1 VTLPNI
7 APLFSLAVFAAITLA
22 TSAQDPQESFEKELI
37 AACNQHD
44 QSTIETLIREHRLW
58 VKPVVNQLISEY
70 ITLQLNGDVDAA
82 SETKQC
88 ASHIANSFQEI
99 HGEKSLTIGV
109 AYLDGW
115 EREQLELKFKA
126 DSFYAYAT
134 DLRIGGNQPEKA
146 IQEFHEALALYSDI
160 GDVRGQGEV
169 LGGLGFMYFGSN
181 PDTSL
186 YYYEKALKA
195 REQVDDK
202 YLMGG
207 TLNTIGL
214 IYYYYTPDLDTPIS
228 YFTAAAELREET
240 GHWPGLGST
249 LLILGEAYQ
258 YKGELDSAIQCFE
271 RSYLGFEKAGN
282 NSRKA
287 EAKLHS
293 GTLLIRISKYPDA
306 LEHLNTSLELYH
318 VIQDTMM
325 LGDVYTQLAI
335 VNAYLG
341 DYETAIEH
349 AGKAFDL
356 YEAIDEYWGLA
367 GAYNHTGIVLQE
379 VNRPEKA
386 AEYYQRALEIYTELE
401 DQEHIVIISNNLG
414 TVEFDLGIYD
424 KAAEY
429 HKQAL
434 HICQQTGNRTGE
446 LPTLLNLA
454 NAQNMLGE
462 LDEARTNYDAAL
474 LLSKELNSPEIEWK
488 VLVGIA
494 ENYQLRGDFEKA
506 IEYNEMGLSQVEE
519 LRQSL
524 QTTEY
529 RTSYFA
535 RERFAF
541 EDVIDMLGEMHDA
554 DPMAGY
560 DLKAFEYAQ
569 RCKSRSFLDHLD
581 RALPASM
588 AKIQESNLEKNTVML
603 EYILGDSC
611 SYLWVITED
620 HHRMIRVPDRN
631 TIEQQVET
639 FRFALTRP
647 DEENI
652 TFLSQSGYSLYEQLV
667 QPVIPLLPDE
677 AHLLILPDGILN
689 YIPFEALITENA
701 NYQGLRSLSS
711 LKYLNNEHSISYGQ
725 SSSVWLARNTTQ
737 EKGGSPTQ
745 LQMDLIA
752 FGDPIYEEEAESQEE
767 LRQGLRRLV
776 YSGEEVKQIASLF
789 DEGLTEIYLREEATE
804 ENLTQN
810 DQLSS
815 FRYIH
820 FATHGITDDQN
831 PENSCLVLSRG
842 ASTPEDGYLR
852 ASEIS
857 NMALQADLVVLS
869 ACQTGLGRMIRGEGM
884 IGLSR
889 SFMYAGAYSLMAS
902 LWNVSDNSTSILMNR
917 FYTNLIKEG
926 LNKAEALREARLS
939 MIKDGEFAHPF
950 YWAPFILTGSW
961 E

>member
-1 VTLPNI
+1 
-7 APLFSLAVFAAITLA
+7 
-22 TSAQDPQESFEKELI
+22 
-37 AACNQHD
+37 
-44 QSTIETLIREHRLW
+44 
-58 VKPVVNQLISEY
+58 
-70 ITLQLNGDVDAA
+70 
-82 SETKQC
+82 
-88 ASHIANSFQEI
+88 
-99 HGEKSLTIGV
+99 
-109 AYLDGW
+109 
-115 EREQLELKFKA
+115 
-126 DSFYAYAT
+126 
-134 DLRIGGNQPEKA
+134 
-146 IQEFHEALALYSDI
+146 
-160 GDVRGQGEV
+160 
-169 LGGLGFMYFGSN
+169 MYFGSN

-186 YYYEKALKA
+186 HYYEKALKA
-195 REQVDDK
+195 RRQVDDK

-228 YFTAAAELREET
+228 YFNAAAEIREEI

-282 NSRKA
+282 NSRMA

-293 GTLLIRISKYPDA
+293 GTLLIRTSKYPDA
-306 LEHLNTSLELYH
+306 LEHLNTSLELYR

-325 LGDVYTQLAI
+325 LGDVYTQVAI

-349 AGKAFDL
+349 ASKAFDL

-414 TVEFDLGIYD
+414 TVEFDLGSYD
-424 KAAEY
+424 KAEEY
-429 HKQAL
+429 HMQAL
-434 HICQQTGNRTGE
+434 NICQQTGNRTGE

-462 LDEARTNYDAAL
+462 LDEARTNYDATL

-494 ENYQLRGDFEKA
+494 ENFQLRGDFANA

-519 LRQSL
+519 LRQTL
-524 QTTEY
+524 HTAEY
-529 RTSYFA
+529 KTSYFA

-554 DPMAGY
+554 DPGSGY

-588 AKIQESNLEKNTVML
+588 NKIQESGLDKNTVML

-611 SYLWVITED
+611 SYLWVITKD

-652 TFLSQSGYSLYEQLV
+652 AFLSESGYSLYEQLV
-667 QPVIPLLPDE
+667 QPVIPFIPDE

-689 YIPFEALITENA
+689 YIPFEALITERPDP
-701 NYQGLRSLSS
+701 QGLSSLSS
-711 LKYLNNEHSISYGQ
+711 LNYLINEHSISYGQ
-725 SSSVWLARNTTQ
+725 SSSVWLARNNNPAQ
-737 EKGGSPTQ
+737 GGSQPQ
-745 LQMDLIA
+745 HQMELIA
-752 FGDPIYEEEAESQEE
+752 FGDPVYLEGSESQDE
-767 LRQGLRRLV
+767 LRQGLRRLI
-776 YSGEEVKQIASLF
+776 YSGEEVKMIAALF
-789 DEGLTEIYLREEATE
+789 EEGSTEIFLRETATE
-804 ENLTQN
+804 EHVKRNGHLT
-810 DQLSS
+810 ST
-815 FRYIH
+815 RYIH
-820 FATHGITDDQN
+820 FATHGLIDDRN
-831 PENSCLVLSRG
+831 PENSCLVLSH
-842 ASTPEDGYLR
+842 SKNTPEDGNLR

-857 NMALQADLVVLS
+857 GMSLTSDLVVLS
-869 ACQTGLGRMIRGEGM
+869 ACQTGLGRMVRGEGM

-889 SFMYAGAYSLMAS
+889 SFMYAGASSLIAS
-902 LWNVSDNSTSILMNR
+902 LWNVSDNSTSILMTR